1 MVSLRP
7 LTASNRQTVEAL
19 RVSPSQER
27 FVSGVAQSLREA
39 AEHSDARALYWA
51 VYAEDTPVGF
61 VMIADEVGSP
71 DYIPHYLWKLLIDE
85 RYQRQGFGTA
95 TLDLIVEY
103 FRGRPGVEVLTTS
116 AAQGDGSPIKFY
128 ECYGFETSCVNPLGE
143 KDVQTTMSS
152 GRASVYARVGG
163 RAEPA
168 WEPGAH
174 PPGAP
179 WRPPHADGAQARKAK
194 SESPPGGPSNRKRKR
209 ALPLRSSAPEP
220 PCG

>member
-1 MVSLRP
+1 VLY
-7 LTASNRQTVEAL
+7 VERWLKAPMQRSDGTL
-19 RVSPSQER
+19 IPRVK
-27 FVSGVAQSLREA
+27 G
-39 AEHSDARALYWA
+39 
-51 VYAEDTPVGF
+51 TP
-61 VMIADEVGSP
+61 
-71 DYIPHYLWKLLIDE
+71 
-85 RYQRQGFGTA
+85 Q
-95 TLDLIVEY
+95 
-103 FRGRPGVEVLTTS
+103 
-116 AAQGDGSPIKFY
+116 GSPISPCLANLFLH
-128 ECYGFETSCVNPLGE
+128 YGLDAWMERNFPTVPFETSCVNPLGE